1 MRRVLSF
8 FFPVLVLTALV
19 GCADDPTTPEPSTE
33 EIDATADA
41 LSLAERLGLPG
52 TNADRET
59 GSAPP
64 GTSRQPCRY
73 NEQEGRWMCPP
84 VTREGL
90 TFLRS
95 FAYSDADGDPMRRY
109 DPLLTAAVNSRNAV
123 FGTIERE
130 NATVRIRS
138 AGELTISGLLGEE
151 TTHIFDGREV
161 GRRETNFVTDQGTA
175 TAVLEFA
182 NKTEAVVVP
191 VVSRAAGV
199 APARQW
205 PLSGQIIR
213 LHVVTTTR
221 SGETRTERWK
231 ETTTFNGTAIVPV
244 VIVSSRG
251 TRNCERNLGTG
262 ELNCDQPSS

>member
-1 MRRVLSF
+1 MRRVLSSLF
-8 FFPVLVLTALV
+8 SVLILAAIVA
-19 GCADDPTTPEPSTE
+19 CADNATSPQPSTDE
-33 EIDATADA
+33 VDATADA
-41 LSLAERLGLPG
+41 LSLAEGLGLPG

-59 GSAPP
+59 GSAPT

-73 NEQEGRWMCPP
+73 NEGEGRWVCPP
-84 VTREGL
+84 VTRDGL

-95 FAYSDADGDPMRRY
+95 FAYSDADGNPMRRF
-109 DPLLTAAVNSRNAV
+109 DPLLTAAVNTRNAV
-123 FGTIERE
+123 SGTTQRD

-151 TTHIFDGREV
+151 TTRIFDGREV
-161 GRRETNFVTDQGTA
+161 GRRETNLVTDQGTA

-191 VVSRAAGV
+191 VVRQTAGV
-199 APARQW
+199 APTRQW

-213 LHVVTTTR
+213 THVVTTTR
-221 SGETRTERWK
+221 NGETRTERWK

-251 TRNCERNLGTG
+251 TRNCERNLETRALTCEGR
-262 ELNCDQPSS
+262 